1 MTLHTAAAPAVRA
14 TVKTDLSYRNR
25 MIIVFFFAANK
36 NKDNNAK
43 VDLASIF
50 S

>member
-1 MTLHTAAAPAVRA
+1 MALHAAAAPAVRA
-14 TVKTDLSYRNR
+14 TVKTELSYRNR
-25 MIIVFFFAANK
+25 TIIVFFLAANK

-50 S
+50 